1 MIAENL
7 AAVRA
12 RVDAAAQRVGRDP
25 REITLVGVTKDVGV
39 EAAREAV
46 TLGLADLGENRVQE
60 LKKKQ
65 EALSDLDVRWHM
77 IGTLQRNKVSQVVAG
92 VVLIH
97 SVDSV
102 SLGEMVGRR
111 TQAKAATQD
120 VLLEVNAGDEATKH
134 GVPPAGVLDTA
145 KELLD
150 VDGLRLCGLM
160 TIAPQGDPSAARR
173 AFRALRELRDAI
185 RERAPDVTELSM
197 GMTED
202 FELAI
207 EEGATIVRIGTAIFG
222 ARAPQPGAKASRSGK

>member
-7 AAVRA
+7 TAVRA
-12 RVDAAAQRVGRDP
+12 RIDAAAQRVGRDP

-39 EAAREAV
+39 DAAREGV
-46 TLGLADLGENRVQE
+46 TFGLADLGENRVEE

-65 EALSDLDVRWHM
+65 AALPDLDIRWHM
-77 IGTLQRNKVSQVVAG
+77 IGTLQRNKVAQVVG
-92 VVLIH
+92 RIVLIH
-97 SVDSV
+97 SVDSA
-102 SLGEMVGRR
+102 SLGEVIGRR
-111 TQAKAATQD
+111 TEVKGATQD
-120 VLLEVNAGDEATKH
+120 VLLEVNTGDEATKH
-134 GVPPAGVLDTA
+134 GVSPAGALETA
-145 KELLD
+145 TKLLD

-160 TIAPQGDPSAARR
+160 TIAPQGEPSAARR

-202 FELAI
+202 FEVAI

-222 ARAPQPGAKASRSGK
+222 ARAPHPGAKASRSGN